1 MRLSRLTLLAALMML
16 AALLTVCGG
25 EEPTTATTGVSSGDT
40 NVASSVDDAVEDDA
54 VEDDAVEDDAVE
66 DDAVEADTSSS
77 AVGEL
82 SEPSSIK
89 EELFVTANSSEEMEV
104 DLMAGDLLIVEIALE
119 GHSTGGS
126 ASSIGQAGVYTTV
139 TVAVTNEYEE
149 VIYLNTGVE
158 GQPSDAAKYNIVR
171 AEDAHGELL
180 DPITIEETGTHTIS
194 VFNPLLLQG
203 QSADITLHINQ

>member
-25 EEPTTATTGVSSGDT
+25 EEPTTATSGVSSGDT

-54 VEDDAVEDDAVE
+54 VEDDV
-66 DDAVEADTSSS
+66 VEADTSSS

-82 SEPSSIK
+82 SEPSTVK
-89 EELFVTANSSEEMEV
+89 EEFFVTANSSEEMEV
-104 DLMAGDLLIVEIALE
+104 DLIAGDVLIVEIAVE

-171 AEDAHGELL
+171 AEDAPGEIL

>member
-40 NVASSVDDAVEDDA
+40 NVASSVDDA

>member
-1 MRLSRLTLLAALMML
+1 MRLSRLTLLAALMIL

-25 EEPTTATTGVSSGDT
+25 EESTTATTGVSSGDT
-40 NVASSVDDAVEDDA
+40 SVASADDAVQDDAVEDDA

-66 DDAVEADTSSS
+66 DDTSSS

-89 EELFVTANSSEEMEV
+89 EELFVTANSSEEMEI
-104 DLMAGDLLIVEIALE
+104 DLMAGDVLIVEISLE

-126 ASSIGQAGVYTTV
+126 ASSIGQAGVSTNV

-149 VIYLNTGVE
+149 VIFIKAGVE
-158 GQPSDAAKYNIVR
+158 GQPSLEAVYNIVQ
-171 AEDAHGELL
+171 AEDAPGEVL

>member
-1 MRLSRLTLLAALMML
+1 MRLSRLTPLAALMML

-54 VEDDAVEDDAVE
+54 VEDDV
-66 DDAVEADTSSS
+66 VEADTSSS

-82 SEPSSIK
+82 SEPSTVK
-89 EELFVTANSSEEMEV
+89 EEFFVTANSSEEMEV
-104 DLMAGDLLIVEIALE
+104 DLIAGDVLIVEIAVE

-158 GQPSDAAKYNIVR
+158 GQPSDAAKYNLVR
-171 AEDAHGELL
+171 AEDAPGEIL

>member
-25 EEPTTATTGVSSGDT
+25 EEPTTATSGVSSGDT

-54 VEDDAVEDDAVE
+54 VEDDAVEDDV
-66 DDAVEADTSSS
+66 VEADTSSS

-82 SEPSSIK
+82 SEPSTVK
-89 EELFVTANSSEEMEV
+89 EEFFVTANSSEEMEV
-104 DLMAGDLLIVEIALE
+104 DLIAGDVLIVEIAVE

-171 AEDAHGELL
+171 AEDAPGEIL

>member
-1 MRLSRLTLLAALMML
+1 MRLSRLTPLAALMML

-54 VEDDAVEDDAVE
+54 VEDDV
-66 DDAVEADTSSS
+66 VEADTSSS

-82 SEPSSIK
+82 SEPSTVK
-89 EELFVTANSSEEMEV
+89 EEFFVTANSSEEMEV
-104 DLMAGDLLIVEIALE
+104 DLMAGDVLIVEIALE

-149 VIYLNTGVE
+149 VLLLNTGVE
-158 GQPSDAAKYNIVR
+158 GQPSDAAKYNLVR

-180 DPITIEETGTHTIS
+180 DPITIQETGTHTIS

>member
-1 MRLSRLTLLAALMML
+1 MEKKMRLSRLTPLAALMML

-54 VEDDAVEDDAVE
+54 VEDDV
-66 DDAVEADTSSS
+66 VEADTSSS

-82 SEPSSIK
+82 SEPSTVK
-89 EELFVTANSSEEMEV
+89 EEFFVTANSSEEMEV
-104 DLMAGDLLIVEIALE
+104 DLIAGDVLIVEIAVE

-158 GQPSDAAKYNIVR
+158 GQPSDAAKYNLVR
-171 AEDAHGELL
+171 AEDAPGEIL

>member
-1 MRLSRLTLLAALMML
+1 MRLSRLTPLAALMML

-54 VEDDAVEDDAVE
+54 VEDDAVEDDV
-66 DDAVEADTSSS
+66 VEADTSSS

-82 SEPSSIK
+82 SEPSTVK
-89 EELFVTANSSEEMEV
+89 EEFFVTANSSEEMEV
-104 DLMAGDLLIVEIALE
+104 DLMAGDVLIVEIALE

-149 VIYLNTGVE
+149 VLLLNTGVE
-158 GQPSDAAKYNIVR
+158 GQPSDAAKYNLVR

-180 DPITIEETGTHTIS
+180 DPITIQETGTHTIS

>member
-1 MRLSRLTLLAALMML
+1 MRLSRITLLAALMML

-25 EEPTTATTGVSSGDT
+25 EEPTTATSGVSSAAT
-40 NVASSVDDAVEDDA
+40 NVTSST
-54 VEDDAVEDDAVE
+54 DDAVEDDAVE

-77 AVGEL
+77 AAGEL

-89 EELFVTANSSEEMEV
+89 EDFFVTANSSEEMEI
-104 DLMAGDLLIVEIALE
+104 DLIAGDVLIVEIALE

-139 TVAVTNEYEE
+139 TLAVTNEYEE

-158 GQPSDAAKYNIVR
+158 GQPSDAAKYNMVQ
-171 AEDAHGELL
+171 AEGAPGEML

-203 QSADITLHINQ
+203 QSAHITLHINQ